1 MFGKFRENYIEGM
14 LTMNSISNKTSLSR
28 EYMDQ
33 ENWYVL
39 YTRPNSEKRINLK
52 LREFGLLSYLP
63 LQKELRHWNDRKV
76 WIETPLFK
84 SYVFIKANLK
94 EKEKAYKVK
103 GILNFVRVGSKL
115 AVLSEE
121 EIERIKKLCSYEG
134 KITIEFENLEVG
146 KQVEIREGV
155 LKGLTGLLT
164 EVNDNRKVRITIKG
178 LNCFAS
184 VAVDFDSISLKY
196 IS

>member
-1 MFGKFRENYIEGM
+1 
-14 LTMNSISNKTSLSR
+14 MNNLALNSSNNNGSYLNEIK
-28 EYMDQ
+28 
-33 ENWYVL
+33 NWYVL
-39 YTRPNSEKRINLK
+39 YTRPNAEKRTSLDLQKIGF
-52 LREFGLLSYLP
+52 ESYVP
-63 LQKELRHWNDRKV
+63 LQKELRHWKDRKRWV
-76 WIETPLFK
+76 ETPLFK
-84 SYVFIKANLK
+84 SYVFIKSNNK
-94 EKEKAYKVK
+94 ERERTFKVN

-115 AVLSEE
+115 ATLSEE

-146 KQVEIREGV
+146 KKAEILEGV

-178 LNCFAS
+178 LNCFAN
-184 VAVDFDSISLKY
+184 VAIDFDSISLKY